1 MAVVGFLNSLVELR
15 STLSLHSNGYR
26 HTDMNGL
33 EFRLRMTN
41 ENSDEPGRGQED
53 GLANWIV
60 ESPAV
65 GRRFHSSPASL
76 FLREEDVRI

>member
-1 MAVVGFLNSLVELR
+1 
-15 STLSLHSNGYR
+15 
-26 HTDMNGL
+26 MNGL
-33 EFRLRMTN
+33 AFRLRMTN

-65 GRRFHSSPASL
+65 GRRFYSSPASL
-76 FLREEDVRI
+76 FLREEAVQI